1 MSDMKLIMENWRR
14 FFKGSDTNAPADEIQ
29 TVGDLK
35 KFIRAIRSAKAGKE
49 IGKKALEAFVDA
61 IPILGDIKSVLDAA
75 KDSGEIIK
83 KLYGMGDEVETNTN
97 LDKLNVDD
105 QVSKI
110 VDDPIEV
117 AFLNYLLKNRFNDDN
132 ESLENFD
139 ATAELQ
145 KFLASKFQG
154 TTVKK

>member
-14 FFKGSDTNAPADEIQ
+14 FFGGADTQAPADEIQ

>member
-61 IPILGDIKSVLDAA
+61 IPILGDIKAVLDAA
-75 KDSGEIIK
+75 KDSGEVIK

-117 AFLNYLLKNRFNDDN
+117 AFLNYLLKDRFNDDN

-145 KFLASKFQG
+145 KFLASNFQG